1 MKIKNLDIDMK
12 KIGVGAVK
20 FAVGAFVAYGAGY
33 VITKYGHQ
41 VIPETEKTLK
51 RFAALAGTSV
61 LAALVGE
68 AASDYTGKT
77 IDSVLEV
84 VDTTK
89 QIAANLRGG
98 QVIYQTE
105 EEN

>member
-1 MKIKNLDIDMK
+1 MKIGSYDVDMK
-12 KIGVGAVK
+12 KIGIGAVK

-33 VITKYGHQ
+33 IITKYGHQ

-77 IDSVLEV
+77 IDTALEV

-89 QIAANLRGG
+89 QIAANLKGE